1 VPVVPD
7 LSGLRP
13 SEAFAALRNVG
24 LQPVLIGMP
33 TAKFDGFSGYR
44 VAGQEPSAEREVAQG
59 TRVAVALEFH
69 IEAFGPMQRPPS
81 APHGSPAPD
90 AVGLDLE
97 KAIARVTKAGFIAVV
112 FQPERSVEDLAVS
125 RQEPDPGTPVTGF
138 REVALWLD

>member
-1 VPVVPD
+1 
-7 LSGLRP
+7 
-13 SEAFAALRNVG
+13 
-24 LQPVLIGMP
+24 MP

-44 VAGQEPSAEREVAQG
+44 VAGQEPSAEREVAPD

-69 IEAFGPMQRPPS
+69 IEAFGPTQRPPS

-97 KAIARVTKAGFIAVV
+97 KAIRRVTKAKAGFIAVV

>member
-1 VPVVPD
+1 
-7 LSGLRP
+7 
-13 SEAFAALRNVG
+13 
-24 LQPVLIGMP
+24 MP

-125 RQEPDPGTPVTGF
+125 RQSRTPGRRSRGSARSLSGSTKDDSGF
-138 REVALWLD
+138 ASAPRRRPSATD